1 MFKKSRAPIPPYR
14 PENLMT
20 VSKFITYCKDRGIKI
35 KKEDLEFFDKKNLV
49 VPAVGV
55 YKPIIKERNSEGKS
69 IYKFGGIASI
79 VTTEHFNY
87 FGFDAKGYG
96 EKRISQKENSDA
108 CLSFQP
114 ALQTFTPWKK
124 YKDTEVDSAK
134 RKNDLGKCV
143 ELFYSPEQI
152 FVIAITLQSWQMNV
166 SGACLLKNGV
176 EWEKTS
182 KIVKSYFDKED
193 GGLSG
198 VIKNHYRGISIFY
211 HIEDLWFNTVRK
223 KVHWFERSLEL
234 APTSFDPADFESSME
249 RWDESYKTQEMEQL
263 LEQHKISKTE
273 LRKLIESFIY
283 RGFDIDPN
291 IEIWECYR
299 ELISICW
306 IEKQKGA
313 ALFCEDYYR
322 ISRRLLWLL
331 QAFEK
336 QLVTMRDY
344 YQTRGYKMG
353 AYCFICR
360 TPIIKT
366 KTGGRIQVTCAQKK
380 CEKELDRRRK
390 KTNRKKP

>member
-182 KIVKSYFDKED
+182 KI
-193 GGLSG
+193 
-198 VIKNHYRGISIFY
+198 
-211 HIEDLWFNTVRK
+211 
-223 KVHWFERSLEL
+223 
-234 APTSFDPADFESSME
+234 
-249 RWDESYKTQEMEQL
+249 
-263 LEQHKISKTE
+263 
-273 LRKLIESFIY
+273 
-283 RGFDIDPN
+283 
-291 IEIWECYR
+291 
-299 ELISICW
+299 
-306 IEKQKGA
+306 
-313 ALFCEDYYR
+313 
-322 ISRRLLWLL
+322 
-331 QAFEK
+331 
-336 QLVTMRDY
+336 
-344 YQTRGYKMG
+344 
-353 AYCFICR
+353 
-360 TPIIKT
+360 
-366 KTGGRIQVTCAQKK
+366 
-380 CEKELDRRRK
+380 
-390 KTNRKKP
+390 